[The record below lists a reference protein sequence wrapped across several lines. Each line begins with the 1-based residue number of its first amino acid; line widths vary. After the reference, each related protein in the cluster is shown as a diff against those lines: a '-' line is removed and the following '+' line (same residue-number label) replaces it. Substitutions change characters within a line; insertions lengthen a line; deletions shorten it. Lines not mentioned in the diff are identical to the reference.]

1 MFLVFLSLQIISLL
15 PNIQLFRHGFPCSYY
30 TTAISVCQTFYKLKK
45 KQGQSFC
52 PCFNE
57 FIFRLYS
64 AVQEKKRVDIF
75 ARLYYNT
82 TINKRKV
89 ESPMISTRE
98 LCEKLGVSRSWV
110 IKYLRPLGMQPQ
122 STEKLANLRTVY
134 YDAETIVAYINHNA
148 AFTRQTEWLNLADY
162 MDADQLQ
169 RTLANIDSLAKDEQE
184 VAYWN
189 LLNTILPPGVK
200 VFASPGE
207 NARCR
212 GQYPWQSVRGCIK
225 SLDDLST
232 MATMRENRSEEL
244 VYRDNFENGRVRVTV
259 HGRTWFMDAPE
270 LTDIAS
276 MNNKLLKLIP
286 ARGD

>member
-1 MFLVFLSLQIISLL
+1 
-15 PNIQLFRHGFPCSYY
+15 
-30 TTAISVCQTFYKLKK
+30 
-45 KQGQSFC
+45 
-52 PCFNE
+52 
-57 FIFRLYS
+57 
-64 AVQEKKRVDIF
+64 
-75 ARLYYNT
+75 
-82 TINKRKV
+82 
-89 ESPMISTRE
+89 MISTRE

-148 AFTRQTEWLNLADY
+148 VFSRQTEWLNLADY
-162 MDADQLQ
+162 MDADQL
-169 RTLANIDSLAKDEQE
+169 RTLANIDSLAKDERE
-184 VAYWN
+184 IEYWSF
-189 LLNTILPPGVK
+189 LDTILPPGVK
-200 VFASPGE
+200 IFASPEE

-212 GQYPWQSVRGCIK
+212 GQYPWRIVRGCIK

-270 LTDIAS
+270 LADITAI
-276 MNNKLLKLIP
+276 NNKLFKLIR